1 MNLHAL
7 RVFFEVA
14 SQKSV
19 TGAAINLSISQPSV
33 TAQVRKLEKEIGLAV
48 LKPDGRGIG
57 LTEAGELIYYHA
69 QRLFAMERE
78 LERQLHD
85 FREGKMGSLK
95 IASTGL
101 PANILLPKWVASFKK
116 QHPHVDIILNV
127 VNSTEANRQLLQY
140 EADLAF
146 IAGISKHPDICYE
159 KLFDDE
165 LWFIVPKGHRLD
177 SEKATLE
184 EMMEEPFFMREEGSS
199 IREQL
204 LALCRIH
211 DISPP
216 KRSMQ
221 YNGMN
226 MSIKTVQEGYGAMLV
241 PALAVKTMVEKGE
254 IGRVFIEGI
263 DIERP
268 IYFCSRK
275 NDLFTPIA
283 KAFYDLAKMEL
294 KIKD

>member
-14 SQKSV
+14 NRKSV
-19 TGAAINLSISQPSV
+19 TGAAIHLAISQPSV
-33 TAQVRKLEKEIGLAV
+33 TAQIRKLEKEIGLKV
-48 LKPDGRGIG
+48 LEAYGRGIR
-57 LTEAGELIYYHA
+57 LTEAGELIFLHA
-69 QRLFAMERE
+69 QRLFAVEKE
-78 LERQLHD
+78 LERKIDD
-85 FREGKMGSLK
+85 FREGKIGTLK
-95 IASTGL
+95 LASTGL
-101 PANILLPKWVASFKK
+101 PANVLFPRWVASFKK
-116 QHPHVDIILNV
+116 VNPDIDIILTV
-127 VNSTEANRQLLQY
+127 VNSSEANRQLLHY

-146 IAGISKHPDICYE
+146 IAGISKHPDIHYE

-165 LWFIVPKGHRLD
+165 LWFIVPKGHQLD
-177 SEKATLE
+177 SREASLG

-216 KRSMQ
+216 KMSLR

-226 MSIKTVQEGYGAMLV
+226 MSIKTIQEGYGAMLA
-241 PALAVKTMVEKGE
+241 PALVVKSMIEKGE

-263 DIERP
+263 DLKRP

-275 NDLFTPIA
+275 DDLFSPTSQ
-283 KAFYDLAKMEL
+283 AFYEL
-294 KIKD
+294 VKRLSMS

>member
-14 SQKSV
+14 NRKSV
-19 TGAAINLSISQPSV
+19 TGAAIDLAISQPSV
-33 TAQVRKLEKEIGLAV
+33 TAQIRKLENEIGVKV
-48 LKPDGRGIG
+48 LEPNGRGIR
-57 LTEAGELIYYHA
+57 LTEAGELIYLHA
-69 QRLFAMERE
+69 QRMFAMEKE
-78 LERQLHD
+78 LERKLDD
-85 FREGKMGSLK
+85 FRKGKIGTLR

-101 PANILLPKWVASFKK
+101 PANVLLPKWVATFKK
-116 QHPHVDIILNV
+116 ENPDVDIIITV
-127 VNSTEANRQLLQY
+127 VNSSEANRQLLHY
-140 EADLAF
+140 EADLAI
-146 IAGISKHPDICYE
+146 IAGISKHPDIFYE

-177 SEKATLE
+177 SKKTTLD

-211 DISPP
+211 DLSPP
-216 KRSMQ
+216 KMTLR

-226 MSIKTVQEGYGAMLV
+226 MSIKTIQEGYGAMLV
-241 PALAVKTMVEKGE
+241 PALVVKDMVEKGE

-263 DIERP
+263 DMKRP

-275 NDLFTPIA
+275 DDDLSSPVTQS
-283 KAFYDLAKMEL
+283 FYEVVKRLL
-294 KIKD
+294 

>member
-14 SQKSV
+14 NRKSV

-33 TAQVRKLEKEIGLAV
+33 TAQVRKLEKEIGLNV
-48 LKPDGRGIG
+48 LEPDGRGIR
-57 LTEAGELIYYHA
+57 LTEAGELIFLHA

-78 LERQLHD
+78 LEMKLHD
-85 FREGKMGSLK
+85 LREGKIGTLK

-101 PANILLPKWVASFKK
+101 PANLLLPKWVASFKK
-116 QHPHVDIILNV
+116 QNPHVDIILNV
-127 VNSTEANRQLLQY
+127 VNSTEANRQLLHY

-177 SEKATLE
+177 SKMATLE
-184 EMMEEPFFMREEGSS
+184 EMMKEPFFMREEGSS

-211 DISPP
+211 DLSPP
-216 KRSMQ
+216 KKALQ

-226 MSIKTVQEGYGAMLV
+226 LSIKTIQEGYGAMLV
-241 PALAVKTMVEKGE
+241 PALAVKTMVENGE

-263 DIERP
+263 DIKRP

-275 NDLFTPIA
+275 NDLSSPIA
-283 KAFYDLAKMEL
+283 QAFYEVAKRGH
-294 KIKD
+294 

>member
-14 SQKSV
+14 NRKSV
-19 TGAAINLSISQPSV
+19 TGAAIDLAISQPSV
-33 TAQVRKLEKEIGLAV
+33 TAQIRKLENEIGVKV
-48 LKPDGRGIG
+48 LEPNGRGIR
-57 LTEAGELIYYHA
+57 LTEAGELIYLHA
-69 QRLFAMERE
+69 QRMFAMEKE
-78 LERQLHD
+78 LERKLDD
-85 FREGKMGSLK
+85 FRKGKIGTLR

-101 PANILLPKWVASFKK
+101 PANVLLPKWVATFKK
-116 QHPHVDIILNV
+116 ENPDVDIIITV
-127 VNSTEANRQLLQY
+127 VNSSEANRQLLHY
-140 EADLAF
+140 EADLAI
-146 IAGISKHPDICYE
+146 IAGISKHPDIYYE

-177 SEKATLE
+177 SKKTTLD

-211 DISPP
+211 DLSPP
-216 KRSMQ
+216 KMTLR

-226 MSIKTVQEGYGAMLV
+226 MSMKTIQEGYGAMLV
-241 PALAVKTMVEKGE
+241 PALVVKDMVEKGE

-263 DIERP
+263 DLKRP

-275 NDLFTPIA
+275 DDDLSSPVTQS
-283 KAFYDLAKMEL
+283 FYEVVKRLL
-294 KIKD
+294 

>member
-14 SQKSV
+14 NRKSV
-19 TGAAINLSISQPSV
+19 TGAAIDLAISQPSV
-33 TAQVRKLEKEIGLAV
+33 TAQIRKLEREIGLKV
-48 LKPDGRGIG
+48 LEPYGRGIR
-57 LTEAGELIYYHA
+57 LTEAGELIFLHA
-69 QRLFAMERE
+69 QRLFAMEKE
-78 LERQLHD
+78 LEMKLND
-85 FREGKMGSLK
+85 FREGKIGTLK
-95 IASTGL
+95 LASTGL
-101 PANILLPKWVASFKK
+101 PANVLLPKWVASFKK
-116 QHPHVDIILNV
+116 ENPDVDIILTV
-127 VNSTEANRQLLQY
+127 VNSSEANRQLLHY

-146 IAGISKHPDICYE
+146 IAGISKHPDIHYE

-177 SEKATLE
+177 SKMATLG

-216 KRSMQ
+216 KMFLR

-226 MSIKTVQEGYGAMLV
+226 MSIKTIQEGYGAMLV
-241 PALAVKTMVEKGE
+241 PALVVKSMVEKGE

-263 DIERP
+263 DIKRP

-275 NDLFTPIA
+275 DDLFSPITH
-283 KAFYDLAKMEL
+283 AFYEL
-294 KIKD
+294 VKS